1 MVLIAVVGRNIESK
15 LQTIEADIMTEVE
28 RGRLGA
34 LNHCDDILVTVLLMK
49 V

>member
-15 LQTIEADIMTEVE
+15 LQTKAPDNMIEVE

-34 LNHCDDILVTVLLMK
+34 LNHCDDILVTLLLMK